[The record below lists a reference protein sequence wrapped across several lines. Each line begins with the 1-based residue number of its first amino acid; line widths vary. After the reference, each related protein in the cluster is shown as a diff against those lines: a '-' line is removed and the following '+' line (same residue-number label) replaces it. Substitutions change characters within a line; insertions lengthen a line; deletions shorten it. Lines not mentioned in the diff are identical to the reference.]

1 MVLPL
6 EGEPIII
13 ETDLYQMKPY
23 FLGID
28 IGTQGARVALVD
40 AEGAIRGS
48 AGQVFELNER
58 SREEQ
63 SPEGWWEACVAS
75 IVSLMQQDGVRAA
88 APFIKAVAVTSTSG
102 TVIPVDAG
110 HRPLHDALMYS
121 DKRSAVQGLRCTEA
135 ALKYCGKGFTN
146 FNSSSG
152 LAKMV
157 WFAETY
163 PEKVARLHRWLHAAD
178 YITGRLCGVWGITD
192 YTNAFKSGYDI
203 SDYCWPEWIYTHL
216 PVRREW
222 LPGVL
227 PSGAVIGSLRPELAL
242 SLGLPAAVAV
252 TTGIT
257 DGCASQVASGAI
269 HPGEWNTTIGTTMV
283 IKGVTRKE
291 VVDPLGRIYSHRH
304 PAGYWMPG
312 GASNTGADWVTGEF
326 EEGLDALNQAALQ
339 LMPTGLA
346 AWPLRQEG
354 ERFPFVSPS
363 ARGFAPDGLSR
374 ALRYTACME
383 GVAYIERYA
392 YELIERLSGETV
404 KAVFTAGGASN
415 SNAWLAI
422 RASVLNRPIFKM
434 RHVSGAMGAAML
446 AASTSY
452 YDSVITAVQR
462 MVKTELTV
470 APSQPLVEAYEK
482 GYRDFV
488 NVLRDRGYIKEE
500 IYA

>member
-1 MVLPL
+1 
-6 EGEPIII
+6 
-13 ETDLYQMKPY
+13 MKPY

-28 IGTQGARVALVD
+28 IGTQGARVVLVD
-40 AEGAIRGS
+40 ADGVILGS
-48 AGQVFELNER
+48 AGQVFELSER

-75 IVSLMQQDGVRAA
+75 IFSLMQQDGAKAA

-102 TVIPVDAG
+102 TVIPVDAD

-121 DKRSAVQGLRCTEA
+121 DKRSALQALRCTDA
-135 ALKYCGKGFTN
+135 ALKHHNKGYTT

-157 WFAETY
+157 WFVETY
-163 PEKVARLHRWLHAAD
+163 PEKAARLHRWLHAAD
-178 YITGRLCGVWGITD
+178 YITGRLCGAWGITD

-216 PVRREW
+216 PIKKEW

-227 PSGAVIGSLRPELAL
+227 PSGAVIGSLRPEMAS
-242 SLGLPAAVAV
+242 SLGLPSAVAV

-269 HPGEWNTTIGTTMV
+269 DPGQWNTTIGTTMV
-283 IKGVTRKE
+283 IKGVTRNE
-291 VVDPLGRIYSHRH
+291 IADPSGRIYSHRH

-326 EEGLDALNQAALQ
+326 GDGLDALNQAALQ
-339 LMPTGLA
+339 LMPTGLV

-374 ALRYTACME
+374 ALRYTANME

-392 YELIERLSGETV
+392 YDLIEQLSGETV

-415 SNAWLAI
+415 SSAWLAI
-422 RASVLNRPIFKM
+422 RAAVLNRPIHKM
-434 RHVSGAMGAAML
+434 KHVSGAMGAAIL
-446 AASTSY
+446 AASTSW

-462 MVKTELTV
+462 MVETDKTIEP
-470 APSQPLVEAYEK
+470 ARHLVEAYEK

-488 NVLRDRGYIKEE
+488 NALRDRGYIKEE
-500 IYA
+500 TYA

>member
-1 MVLPL
+1 
-6 EGEPIII
+6 
-13 ETDLYQMKPY
+13 MKPY
-23 FLGID
+23 FLGLD

-40 AEGAIRGS
+40 ADGVILAT
-48 AGQVFELNER
+48 AGKVFELNER

-75 IVSLMQQDGVRAA
+75 IASLMQQEGVRAA
-88 APFIKAVAVTSTSG
+88 APSIKAVAVTSTSG
-102 TVIPVDAG
+102 TVIPVDAD

-121 DKRSAVQGLRCTEA
+121 DKRSAVQAVRCTET
-135 ALKYCGKGFTN
+135 ALQHHNKGFTS

-157 WFAETY
+157 WFVETY
-163 PEKVARLHRWLHAAD
+163 PEKAVNLHRWLHAAD

-203 SDYCWPEWIYTHL
+203 SDYCWPEWLYTQL
-216 PVRREW
+216 PLKKEW

-227 PSGAVIGSLRPELAL
+227 PSGAVIGSMRPELAS

-269 HPGEWNTTIGTTMV
+269 NPGEWNTTIGTTMV
-283 IKGVTRKE
+283 IKGVTRNE
-291 VVDPLGRIYSHRH
+291 VIDPAGRIYSHRH

-326 EEGLDALNQAALQ
+326 EDALASLNQAALH
-339 LMPTGLA
+339 LLPTGLV

-354 ERFPFVSPS
+354 ERFPFIAPA
-363 ARGFAPDGLSR
+363 ARGFAPEGLSR
-374 ALRYTACME
+374 ELRYTASME

-392 YELIERLSGETV
+392 YELIEQLSGESV

-422 RASVLNRPIFKM
+422 RASVLNRPIHKA
-434 RHVSGAMGAAML
+434 RHVTGAMGAAIM
-446 AASTSY
+446 AASTSC
-452 YDSVITAVQR
+452 YDSVITAVKR
-462 MVKTELTV
+462 MVTIEQTV
-470 APSQPLVEAYEK
+470 QPSRPLVGAYEK

-488 NVLRDRGYIKEE
+488 NALRDRGFIKEE
-500 IYA
+500 TYA